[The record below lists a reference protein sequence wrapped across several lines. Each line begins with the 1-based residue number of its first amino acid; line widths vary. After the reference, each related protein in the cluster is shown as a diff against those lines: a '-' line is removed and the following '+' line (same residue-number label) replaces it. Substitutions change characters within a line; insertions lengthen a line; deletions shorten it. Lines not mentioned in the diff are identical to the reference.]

1 MEWSKLLSALI
12 QSALLQPKKPSGRTA
27 SVVVELAVVLPAL
40 KIGKSACQTPVLV
53 KFNSCVTIKK
63 AWSFEIWVT
72 SIQGFKTSTYSP
84 LIISDAPISLLI
96 SANLSFFSI
105 VSSVGCISPITLSPL
120 SRPMPCKI
128 LTKAIVART
137 VSSPWFNEAAG
148 LPVKAEAI
156 SIRRIRGGVASFILE
171 ILSSLT
177 VPKLTFRA
185 FDSP

>member
-1 MEWSKLLSALI
+1 
-12 QSALLQPKKPSGRTA
+12 
-27 SVVVELAVVLPAL
+27 
-40 KIGKSACQTPVLV
+40 
-53 KFNSCVTIKK
+53 
-63 AWSFEIWVT
+63 
-72 SIQGFKTSTYSP
+72 
-84 LIISDAPISLLI
+84 
-96 SANLSFFSI
+96 
-105 VSSVGCISPITLSPL
+105 
-120 SRPMPCKI
+120 MPCKI

-148 LPVKAEAI
+148 LPVKAVAI